1 MCVYAIAHIRLL
13 EVIKNKMKTFTINKN
28 NRKKGFIFKTPLSSI
43 RIETITFQD
52 YGTLDLLN
60 LTANTKIKITLR
72 ETIYNGE
79 SITDPRTIDSY
90 LNLQVEPN
98 QKQPSFQIGK
108 VISTVT
114 FKVGSNPKEQFY
126 SELEIE
132 LEDNN
137 NDCSLIFEYEL
148 SDMEKK

>member
-1 MCVYAIAHIRLL
+1 
-13 EVIKNKMKTFTINKN
+13 MKTFTINKN
-28 NRKKGFIFKTPLSSI
+28 DRKKGFIFKTPLSSI
-43 RIETITFQD
+43 RIEIIIFQD
-52 YGTLDLLN
+52 YGTLDLLS

-72 ETIYNGE
+72 ETIYQGE
-79 SITDPRTIDSY
+79 SNTDVRTIDSY

-98 QKQPSFQIGK
+98 QKQPSFQLGK
-108 VISTVT
+108 VISTET

-132 LEDNN
+132 QEDNN

-148 SDMEKK
+148 SDMEEK